1 MARSRSSTS
10 RPPIGSPR
18 RRRRRG
24 PRSAPVL
31 GLAAAALAALAIAGC
46 GSSGVAS
53 SSDTS
58 RVVTVY
64 SSLPLQT
71 PSPQRAQ
78 SIVNGEKLALHEA
91 GGHVG
96 RFRVAY
102 ISLDDANP
110 ATGIWDPGLTSSNAR
125 TAAEDKT
132 TIAYLGD
139 WDSGA
144 TAVSLPIVNA
154 ASIAQIS
161 PASTYMGLTDPR
173 YAGKGEPDR
182 YYPAGRRNFVRLM
195 PGDSVQAVA
204 QLAYMQRAGA
214 HRVYVLRDRDVF
226 DAALG
231 AILSAQ
237 ARRSG
242 LGVVASEDVTAS
254 AGDPVALIKRIAE
267 AGADS
272 VLYAGAPS
280 PAAAKTLARVRA
292 GVPALKL
299 FLPYFDDQPDFL
311 GALGSAQRGVYV
323 TDPALPLRL
332 YGAPAQ
338 RFSSDYRAAFGAVP
352 DPYALYGF
360 EAMRL
365 ALAAIRGAGRRG
377 NDRPTVTARLLAVR
391 DRSSLLGP
399 YSVTAT
405 GDTTLRRYAGYVAR
419 GDTLAF
425 DRILPT
431 TSLSP

>member
-1 MARSRSSTS
+1 VTT
-10 RPPIGSPR
+10 
-18 RRRRRG
+18 
-24 PRSAPVL
+24 
-31 GLAAAALAALAIAGC
+31 
-46 GSSGVAS
+46 

-71 PSPQRAQ
+71 ASPRRAQ

-110 ATGIWDPGLTSSNAR
+110 ATGSWDPGLTSANAR

-173 YAGKGEPDR
+173 FAGKGEPDR

-195 PGDSVQAVA
+195 PGDSVQAAA
-204 QLAYMQRAGA
+204 QLAYMRRAGA
-214 HRVYVLRDRDVF
+214 RRLYVLRDRDVF

-231 AILSAQ
+231 EILSAQ
-237 ARRSG
+237 GADAG
-242 LGVVASEDVTAS
+242 VGVVADEDITAGVS
-254 AGDPVALIKRIAE
+254 DPAGLIKRV
-267 AGADS
+267 ADGQADA

-280 PAAAKTLARVRA
+280 AAAARTLARVRA
-292 GVPALKL
+292 GVPGLKL
-299 FLPYFDDQPDFL
+299 FLPYFDDEPAFL
-311 GALGSAQRGVYV
+311 AALGSGSAPRGVYV

-332 YGAPAQ
+332 YGSPAQ
-338 RFSSDYRAAFGAVP
+338 RFSSDYRAAFGATP
-352 DPYALYGF
+352 DSYAVYGF

-365 ALAAIRGAGRRG
+365 ALAAIRGAGRHG

-391 DRSSLLGP
+391 NQSSLLGT

-405 GDTTLRRYAGYVAR
+405 GDTTLRRYAGYRAR
-419 GDTLAF
+419 AGTLAF
-425 DRILPT
+425 DRILRLT
-431 TSLSP
+431 LSPARRAAPPRAPGGRSGSPATAPARARRAVPR